1 MKDKTVAIGAL
12 GVAAFSVVS
21 GLLVGAVGGAFGG
34 DTKTV
39 QAPPLVQV
47 GLQQATAPTADPVN
61 EIVVP
66 PSPTWQVAAPTTP
79 RPQTTAPAP
88 APTPVPESP
97 AAEDTATPVPTTDA
111 SLSTTDEPDVS
122 VREEPTESE
131 AAVVSETSMDGLEV
145 GESEAATTRPT
156 ITMPPITTRPGN

>member
-1 MKDKTVAIGAL
+1 MAIGAL

-47 GLQQATAPTADPVN
+47 GLQQATAPTADQVN

-79 RPQTTAPAP
+79 RPQTTTSAPTPAPEAPAP
-88 APTPVPESP
+88 
-97 AAEDTATPVPTTDA
+97 EDTATPTPEDTAPTTGADPSA
-111 SLSTTDEPDVS
+111 
-122 VREEPTESE
+122 TEKPEVTSSEDSAASE
-131 AAVVSETSMDGLEV
+131 AAAVAESPADTLELEET
-145 GESEAATTRPT
+145 EAATTRPT